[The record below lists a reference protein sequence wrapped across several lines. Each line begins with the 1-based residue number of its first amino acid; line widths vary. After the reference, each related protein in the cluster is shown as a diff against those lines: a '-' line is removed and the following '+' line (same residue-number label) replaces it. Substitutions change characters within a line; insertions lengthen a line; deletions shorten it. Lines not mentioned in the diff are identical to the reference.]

1 MILDKILSKIARVEI
16 VKIGLINI
24 IQVKN
29 CSLRIYHKIIPLSL
43 NLDREIVYAANIET
57 I

>member
-1 MILDKILSKIARVEI
+1 MILAKILSKIARVEI

-29 CSLRIYHKIIPLSL
+29 CSPRIYHKIIPLPL